1 MNAQQYSPT
10 AAPGRSQVLGT
21 PASRRLR
28 GKLGST
34 MPAGRR
40 RAQGKTSRPTPLLR
54 SKQPNAARG
63 HDTLTRRA
71 IVDGH
76 CTGSRKETHGLSL
89 SVLIVY
95 GVVLTAATALAQ
107 SGPVSPHFGY
117 LYPAGAPRGT
127 TVKVTVGG
135 QFLRGLDKAHVSGEG
150 VEASVVRY
158 VGMFVLDGDQ
168 RKELGRRLAT
178 HLLEEWTALESKDHK
193 VPDLAKQWLRRM
205 TRDAERGENADPVE
219 LPAHPLI
226 EGLENMSLRELL
238 HVRNELLSYKGKK
251 QQNAQI
257 GEIAVIEIKVDP
269 DAETGDREIRLGS
282 RLGLSNPMVFQV
294 GDSAETREQEP
305 NDPMP
310 DDGVPRP
317 ESFLPALRPID
328 LPALLNGQIMPGDT
342 DRFPFAAKKGQRLVI
357 ETQARHLV
365 PYLADAVPGWFQPV
379 VTLYDEQ
386 GEELAYA
393 DDYRFSVDPVLLFE
407 VPRDGTYVLEIRD
420 AIYRG
425 REDFVYRISIS
436 EKPFVTS
443 MFPLGGR
450 KGEATSVSIAG
461 WNLPRRTVSL
471 DTSTP
476 GRHEFV
482 IEGPGR
488 NGRSNPVF
496 FRVGTLP
503 ETHEAG
509 SNNDKAHAQRVALPT
524 IVNGRIEGP
533 GDTDVFRITGN
544 AGDRVVAEIDARRLG
559 SPLDSLLRLADE
571 SGEVIAWNDDFMEK
585 DGHLHAGPGLL
596 THHADSYLAAE
607 LPREGTYYIRVAD
620 TCQHGGAAY
629 AYRLRISP
637 PQPDFQLRATPASL
651 AVRGGLAAEV
661 TAYADRKDGFDGP
674 IDVVLKDPPRG
685 IVLHGGHI
693 PAGRN
698 AIRMTVSASGRPA
711 EQPLSLRFEGRAR
724 IGGRTVVREASAAE
738 NQMQAFLW
746 RHLVPAEVLLA
757 RVDGRLPVLRP
768 FGSVEGG
775 RVSIPAGG
783 SVEVNVRIPSHPK
796 ARSLT
801 WKLDNPPA
809 GIALESTEMTKPGL
823 LSLTLSADPD
833 VAEPGFCDNLIVAG
847 YMERGGNKEGGAGKR
862 QIRVGVLPAIPAEIV
877 P

>member
-1 MNAQQYSPT
+1 MNAQHYSPT
-10 AAPGRSQVLGT
+10 AARGRNCGGGVSPPDGRPKVAPT
-21 PASRRLR
+21 A
-28 GKLGST
+28 
-34 MPAGRR
+34 AGRR
-40 RAQGKTSRPTPLLR
+40 SYDTFRRRPVV
-54 SKQPNAARG
+54 
-63 HDTLTRRA
+63 DTHR
-71 IVDGH
+71 
-76 CTGSRKETHGLSL
+76 TGFRKEPHALPL
-89 SVLIVY
+89 SVLIVC

-107 SGPVSPHFGY
+107 SGPVSPHLGY

-150 VEASVVRY
+150 LEASVVRY
-158 VGMFVLDGDQ
+158 VGMFMLDGDQ

-178 HLLEEWTALESKDHK
+178 NLLKEWTALETKGHK
-193 VPDLAKQWLRRM
+193 VPEMAKRWLKRM
-205 TRDAERGENADPVE
+205 ARDAEKGGDGDPVE

-257 GEIAVIEIKVDP
+257 GEIAVIEIKVAP
-269 DAETGDREIRLGS
+269 DARAGDREIRLGS
-282 RLGLSNPMVFQV
+282 RLGLSNPMIFQV
-294 GDSAETREQEP
+294 GDSVETREREP

-317 ESFLPALRPID
+317 ESFLPVLPPVK
-328 LPALLNGQIMPGDT
+328 LPALLNGQVMPGDV
-342 DRFPFAAKKGQRLVI
+342 DRLRFAAKKGQRLVI
-357 ETQARHLV
+357 ETQARRLV

-386 GEELAYA
+386 GEELACA

-450 KGEATSVSIAG
+450 EGEATSVSIAG
-461 WNLPRRTVSL
+461 WNLPRSTVSL
-471 DTSTP
+471 DTSAP

-488 NGRSNPVF
+488 DGRSNPVF

-509 SNNDKAHAQRVALPT
+509 PNNDKAHAQRVALPA
-524 IVNGRIEGP
+524 IVNGRIEEP
-533 GDTDVFRITGN
+533 GDVDVFSITGN

-559 SPLDSLLRLADE
+559 SPLDSLLRLTDE

-607 LPREGTYYIRVAD
+607 LPRKGTYTIHVAD

-637 PQPDFQLRATPASL
+637 PQPDFHLRVTPASL
-651 AVRGGLAAEV
+651 AVRGALAAEITV
-661 TAYADRKDGFDGP
+661 YADRKDGFDGP
-674 IDVVLKDPPRG
+674 INVVLKDAPRG
-685 IVLHGGHI
+685 LVLHGGRI
-693 PAGRN
+693 PAGRK
-698 AIRMTVSASGRPA
+698 AMRMTVSASGRQA
-711 EQPLSLRFEGRAR
+711 GQPLTLQVEGRAR
-724 IGGRTVVREASAAE
+724 IDGRTVVREASAAE

-746 RHLVPAEVLLA
+746 RHLVPADDLVV
-757 RVDGRLPVLRP
+757 RVDGKLRPRRP
-768 FGSVEGG
+768 FGAVDEG

-783 SVEVNVRIPSHPK
+783 SVQLSVRVPSHPK
-796 ARSLT
+796 ARPFS
-801 WKLDNPPA
+801 WRLDDPPA
-809 GIALESTEMTKPGL
+809 GIALESTEVTKPGL
-823 LSLTLSADPD
+823 LSLTLSADAE
-833 VAEPGFCDNLIVAG
+833 VVEPGFCDNLIVVG

-862 QIRVGVLPAIPAEIV
+862 QIRVGVLPAIPARV
-877 P
+877 AP